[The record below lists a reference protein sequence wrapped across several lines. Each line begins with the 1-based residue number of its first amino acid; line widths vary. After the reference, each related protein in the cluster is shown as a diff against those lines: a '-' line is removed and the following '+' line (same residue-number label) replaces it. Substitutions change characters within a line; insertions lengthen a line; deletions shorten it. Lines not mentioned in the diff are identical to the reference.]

1 MPIVGTA
8 PAAIVEPETQRGE
21 VVSPVEVANP
31 IQRLSAKDGVFD
43 TVDVD
48 EVAPRLM
55 LATGLALR
63 SG

>member
-1 MPIVGTA
+1 MPGLTDILN
-8 PAAIVEPETQRGE
+8 QRLN
-21 VVSPVEVANP
+21 VPVEVANP
-31 IQRLSAKDGVFD
+31 IQRLNANEGVFE

-48 EVAPRLM
+48 EVAPLLM